1 MSETDYYG
9 NLIDLKHFPLRYHGT
24 GNKANSEIQQ
34 VLAKIVKIA
43 KERQKPI
50 VIEDLDFIKT
60 KSKRTNSYGKKG
72 KQYNK
77 MIHAF
82 DYSRYKERLANVCY
96 RNKIG
101 LIYVNAAYTSII
113 GESKYSKRM
122 KLNRHQAA
130 SYVIARKGQGYID
143 KLIK

>member
-1 MSETDYYG
+1 M
-9 NLIDLKHFPLRYHGT
+9 
-24 GNKANSEIQQ
+24 
-34 VLAKIVKIA
+34 
-43 KERQKPI
+43 
-50 VIEDLDFIKT
+50 KT
-60 KSKRTNSYGKKG
+60 KSQRTKSYGVKG

-101 LIYVNAAYTSII
+101 LIYVNAAYTSQI
-113 GESKYSKRM
+113 GVAKYSKRM